1 MRHSVLSK
9 PPKLSLLML
18 SRASRMPSMG
28 MAPWDYFAFCPGG
41 GPGRLMIQGLQARK
55 ASIEKMLYTDV

>member
-1 MRHSVLSK
+1 MLHSVLSK
-9 PPKLSLLML
+9 LLRLSLLML

-41 GPGRLMIQGLQARK
+41 GPGRPMIQGLRARK
-55 ASIEKMLYTDV
+55 ASIEKMLYTGV